1 MHVPDGKK
9 SLERNALDSFLKDSR
24 NMKGYTI
31 EEGER
36 PDFILIKNGHRIG
49 VEHFRADTILNQHT
63 DSESMKYDGERKAI
77 FKKHNKALLNDEFD
91 AISSAN
97 DIEISINK
105 SLDAVSKFDYEVFI
119 NNLNEVL
126 EQHAGRVS
134 AYKKKCDEVWFLID
148 IGIENNYF
156 TGLLDNGG
164 ETKISM
170 LPVTGDMLSIF
181 GKHKDVSR
189 VIVCSRCLGKYKLI
203 YDSGGKK
210 YGYRFRA
217 FTYTEALFPVSR
229 QIKLNVKNTGKED
242 EP

>member
-1 MHVPDGKK
+1 MHVSDGKK

-36 PDFILIKNGHRIG
+36 PDFILTKNGHRIG

-105 SLDAVSKFDYEVFI
+105 SLDAVSKFDY
-119 NNLNEVL
+119 
-126 EQHAGRVS
+126 
-134 AYKKKCDEVWFLID
+134 
-148 IGIENNYF
+148 
-156 TGLLDNGG
+156 
-164 ETKISM
+164 
-170 LPVTGDMLSIF
+170 
-181 GKHKDVSR
+181 DV
-189 VIVCSRCLGKYKLI
+189 V
-203 YDSGGKK
+203 
-210 YGYRFRA
+210 
-217 FTYTEALFPVSR
+217 
-229 QIKLNVKNTGKED
+229 
-242 EP
+242 